1 MHNSLE
7 FMTQQK
13 ILRGLGLTLD
23 QGLSSCMK
31 RSNESTAVNGS
42 NINIEVMFKTKNI
55 PNSTQS
61 LKKISLQK
69 HVMRHSEP
77 CSHCGLTIKRYNITI
92 KKRNKCVDMG
102 EKTVKVF

>member
-13 ILRGLGLTLD
+13 ILRGLGLTLN

-42 NINIEVMFKTKNI
+42 NINIILCLKQRISQTAPDLKENI
-55 PNSTQS
+55 PAKAHDVPFRALRLLWFNYQM
-61 LKKISLQK
+61 LQY
-69 HVMRHSEP
+69 H
-77 CSHCGLTIKRYNITI
+77 Y
-92 KKRNKCVDMG
+92 
-102 EKTVKVF
+102 